1 MEKQKFIKDG
11 KIEKKKKKMA
21 RLERKNEIDIWKS
34 LGPSWLATIGWMK
47 NLLLSVSIIQL
58 PPLVA
63 KLEFNLEKAIFILA
77 LRQRGLRIWMLS
89 LSKFLWDTKQVIYF

>member
-1 MEKQKFIKDG
+1 
-11 KIEKKKKKMA
+11 
-21 RLERKNEIDIWKS
+21 
-34 LGPSWLATIGWMK
+34 MK

-77 LRQRGLRIWMLS
+77 LSLEKAKGERQRGLRIWMLS